1 MIQALYQALQISVS
15 WERVSE
21 IQSIKEA
28 LYVMFSTDLKPWQH
42 VAYTTRIM
50 LLCVQA

>member
-21 IQSIKEA
+21 IQSIKEEPFPA
-28 LYVMFSTDLKPWQH
+28 LAWLPLAFDLLHRFS
-42 VAYTTRIM
+42 
-50 LLCVQA
+50 

>member
-21 IQSIKEA
+21 IQSIKETGIWVA
-28 LYVMFSTDLKPWQH
+28 KLCTLQESTDLLQ
-42 VAYTTRIM
+42 
-50 LLCVQA
+50 

>member
-21 IQSIKEA
+21 TQSIKET
-28 LYVMFSTDLKPWQH
+28 LQWVCSGH
-42 VAYTTRIM
+42 VLTYNIVKYSYNPQSIS
-50 LLCVQA
+50 VQ

>member
-21 IQSIKEA
+21 IQSIKGAVLATFDLLHTSLVERQDA
-28 LYVMFSTDLKPWQH
+28 LAWHGQQV
-42 VAYTTRIM
+42 
-50 LLCVQA
+50 